1 MGRYNAL
8 LHVEQRPPAAE
19 QRATEPPHLP
29 EEQSEQRLDRSAATL
44 PTPQTTAPDKATRT
58 VDDSPSET
66 LLESVRK
73 AVKLIGKEV
82 TYIRLTAEEKRQMTE
97 LVYTYKQKGIKT
109 SENELGR
116 IAINFLVA
124 DYRQKGETSVL
135 ARVLASLH
143 T

>member
-8 LHVEQRPPAAE
+8 LHVEQRSPVAE

-29 EEQSEQRLDRSAATL
+29 EEQTEQRLDRSAATL
-44 PTPQTTAPDKATRT
+44 PTLQTTAPDEATQK
-58 VDDSPSET
+58 VDDSPSES

-82 TYIRLTAEEKRQMTE
+82 TYIRLTPEEKRQMTE
-97 LVYTYKQKGIKT
+97 MVYTYKQKGIKT